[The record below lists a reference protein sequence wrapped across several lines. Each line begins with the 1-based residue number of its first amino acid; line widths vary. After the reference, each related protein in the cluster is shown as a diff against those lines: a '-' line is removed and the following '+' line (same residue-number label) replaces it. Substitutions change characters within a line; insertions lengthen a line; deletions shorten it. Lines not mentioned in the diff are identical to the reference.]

1 MTQRMDYAAAAP
13 AGVKA
18 LGQLYGHVLQAGLDP
33 RLLDLIYLRV
43 SQVNGC
49 AYCIDMHTRDLL
61 KRGVGI
67 EMLALI
73 PVWREAGALFTPT
86 ERAALAWAETV
97 TRVADTAIPDVE
109 YAAAAAAFD
118 PTSLAELTIAIGL
131 INTYNRLAV
140 AFRATP
146 QAVRRAVAAAA

>member
-18 LGQLYGHVLQAGLDP
+18 LGQLYGHVLQSGLDP
-33 RLLDLIYLRV
+33 RLVDLVYLRV
-43 SQVNGC
+43 SLINGC
-49 AYCIDMHTRDLL
+49 AYCIDMHMRDLL
-61 KRGVGI
+61 KRGIGI
-67 EMLALI
+67 ETLALV
-73 PVWREAGALFTPT
+73 PVWREAGALFTPV
-86 ERAALAWAETV
+86 ERAAFAWAETV
-97 TRVADTAIPDVE
+97 TRVADTAIPDAD

-131 INTYNRLAV
+131 INTYNRLAI

-146 QAVRRAVAAAA
+146 AAVKRAAA